1 MAADSH
7 VRRGLRLTP
16 HQELHERLMWAVLE
30 RVRDLDMV
38 LKGGTALAFTR
49 GLNRHSTDLDFDAE
63 RPVELRDRIGSAA
76 RTLEVNLEPA
86 RRQDWHGH
94 QRFLA
99 RYPRAARRKDEF
111 FKVNV
116 RYAKPLRAEDIE
128 VIGGI
133 RSYKVPA
140 LFDQK
145 LAATASR
152 IEARDVFDLAFIVQ
166 QCGDNLRDDQIR
178 RADAFTEDLDQL
190 ERRYKEALERDEVLR
205 DIADVEDTVLRFR
218 YATTGQRDLRWPQV
232 QEQGLPIRR
241 EVLNRVYAIRSRLRM
256 ASGTEADRRNSSQ
269 GVDHELPGSLQNVDR
284 ERARARDADLDW
296 SISR

>member
-7 VRRGLRLTP
+7 IRRGFRLTP

-63 RPVELRDRIGSAA
+63 RPVELRDRIAGAA
-76 RTLEVNLEPA
+76 RAMGVNLGPA
-86 RRQDWHGH
+86 ERRDRPKR
-94 QRFLA
+94 QRFRA
-99 RYPRAARRKDEF
+99 PYPRLEGDKDRF

-116 RYAKPLRAEDIE
+116 RHADPLRTGDIE

-133 RSYKVPA
+133 RSYKVPV

-152 IEARDVFDLAFIVQ
+152 IEARDLFDLAFVMEEH
-166 QCGDNLRDDQIR
+166 GDSLRDDKIR
-178 RADAFTEDLDQL
+178 SADAFTGDSDRLK
-190 ERRYKEALERDEVLR
+190 RRYRKMFERDEVLR
-205 DIADVEDTVLRFR
+205 DISDVEDTVLRFR
-218 YATTGQRDLRWPQV
+218 YATTDRQDRRWPLI
-232 QEQGLPIRR
+232 QEQGLPIPW
-241 EVLNRVYAIRSRLRM
+241 EVRNTVYEIRSRLRR
-256 ASGTEADRRNSSQ
+256 ASRAGAEQQEPRPDVDRYLLRSPR
-269 GVDHELPGSLQNVDR
+269 DVDR
-284 ERARARDADLDW
+284 ERTRAKDVDLDW
-296 SISR
+296 SIAR

>member
-1 MAADSH
+1 MAADSR
-7 VRRGLRLTP
+7 VRRGLRLTS
-16 HQELHERLMWAVLE
+16 HQDLHERLMWAVLE

-49 GLNRHSTDLDFDAE
+49 GLNRHSTDLDFDSE
-63 RPVELRDRIGSAA
+63 RPVELRDRIDSAA
-76 RTLEVNLEPA
+76 RALGVNLGQIERKDRPK
-86 RRQDWHGH
+86 R
-94 QRFLA
+94 QRFRA
-99 RYPRAARRKDEF
+99 PYPRLAGDKDRF

-116 RYAKPLRAEDIE
+116 RHADPLRTGDIE
-128 VIGGI
+128 VIGGV
-133 RSYKVPA
+133 RSYKVPV

-152 IEARDVFDLAFIVQ
+152 IEARDLFDLAFVMEEY
-166 QCGDNLRDDQIR
+166 GDSLRDDQIR
-178 RADAFTEDLDQL
+178 RADAFTADSGRL
-190 ERRYKEALERDEVLR
+190 ERRYKEVFERDDVLK
-205 DIADVEDTVLRFR
+205 DLATIEKTLVRFR

-232 QEQGLPIRR
+232 QEQGLPIPR

-256 ASGTEADRRNSSQ
+256 ASGTEADRRNTSQ

-284 ERARARDADLDW
+284 ERARTRDADLDW